1 MVKTRI
7 KRGDTVVVIAG
18 KEKGKTG
25 KVKQII
31 RKNGKVRVIV
41 EGVNIGKKHIKHI
54 EGVQEGGIVEIERPI
69 DISNV
74 AFLDPKTGKPTKIG
88 YKYIEEGNTIKK
100 VRFARKSGEI
110 IDTVWEKTKS

>member
-1 MVKTRI
+1 MVKT
-7 KRGDTVVVIAG
+7 KLKTGDTVVVIAG

-25 KVKQII
+25 KIKKVI
-31 RKNGKVRVIV
+31 RNPKRVMVIV
-41 EGVNIGKKHIKHI
+41 EGVNIGKKHLKHI

-74 AFLDPKTGKPTKIG
+74 AFIDPKTGKPTKVG
-88 YKYIEEGNTIKK
+88 YKIIEEGNTIKK

-110 IDTVWEKTKS
+110 IDTVWEKNK